1 MATIDEAMAV
11 AIAEHRTGR
20 QDAAATLYRRVLA
33 VEPGHANALHLLGLT
48 ERHAGRTKDGIA
60 LIQQAL
66 RQDPFLVEARLNL
79 ANILL
84 NIGDGNGARV
94 QWRAVLA
101 IDPTNAMVLHSL
113 GTHAAGHGGAGRPWA
128 IRSLR
133 RALALAPENAS
144 TWHDLGLLL
153 RQDEQVGAAIDCQRQ
168 AITLQPGFLSA
179 WMNLGNAL
187 LEAGDAAGAMAALR
201 HALVMTPDSREC
213 WYNLGNARYRT
224 GDLTK
229 ALACYQRSAILGL
242 PAARARVV
250 AVLVEQGRDAAAEAA
265 LGRFLPMDGTDV
277 STCIE
282 LLHGMMVRAGRQA
295 EARIL
300 FTRLAS
306 LPLAGRLYP
315 TECRTA
321 LAALD
326 LDEGDAPSAVAR
338 LANIRSD
345 NCWMFTVRSLAGL
358 RTSLDEQGLSLSRPV
373 NPHPER
379 PRLTSTTLGNRGRFA
394 HNALEY
400 VLMRLYAEK
409 HGCRLETPDWVGG
422 VYFDL
427 DDPMPGRPLPSWPFG
442 RRVLNNLLTGASQ
455 DEPVINRDVLSP
467 LFLFDYKVEYRDR
480 VRSWLRPRACWAPWI
495 DPAVTALR
503 AAGGTIVALHIRRG
517 DFVQYGYPITQTQW
531 YVDWLRALWP
541 TLDRPVLFLASDD
554 LPAVRSAFVDF
565 NPLTLADIAPPWPGL
580 DYLQDFHVLTQADIV
595 GISTSSG
602 FSQLAAR
609 LNKRARLCV
618 EPDAAAGS
626 IKPFITWS

>member
-11 AIAEHRTGR
+11 AIAEHRAGR
-20 QDAAATLYRRVLA
+20 HDAAATLYRRVLA
-33 VEPGHANALHLLGLT
+33 VHPGHANALHLLGLT
-48 ERHAGRTKDGIA
+48 ERHAGRASDGIS
-60 LIQQAL
+60 LIQKAL
-66 RQDPFLVEARLNL
+66 GHDPFLIEARLNL

-84 NIGDGNGARV
+84 AIGDGNAAQA
-94 QWRAVLA
+94 QWRAIQV
-101 IDPTNAMVLHSL
+101 IDPTNAAALHSL
-113 GTHAAGHGGAGRPWA
+113 GTNAAGHGGAGRPWA

-133 RALALAPENAS
+133 RALALSPDAAS
-144 TWHDLGLLL
+144 IWHDLGLLL
-153 RQDEQVGAAIDCQRQ
+153 RQDEQVDAAIDCQRR
-168 AITLQPGFLSA
+168 AIALHPGFLSA

-201 HALVMTPDSREC
+201 HALVMAPDTREC

-224 GDLTK
+224 GDLDG

-250 AVLVEQGRDAAAEAA
+250 AVLVDLGRDAAAEAA
-265 LGRFLPMDGTDV
+265 LGRYLPLDGTDV

-282 LLHGMMVRAGRQA
+282 LLHSMMVRARRQA
-295 EARIL
+295 DARVL

-326 LDEGDAPSAVAR
+326 MDAGDAPSAVAR
-338 LANIRSD
+338 LDNIRSD

-358 RTSLDEQGLSLSRPV
+358 RCSLDTRGLSLPRRA
-373 NPHPER
+373 NPHPEQ

-409 HGCRLETPDWVGG
+409 HGCTLETPDWVGG

-427 DDPMPGRPLPSWPFG
+427 DDPVPGTPLPPWPFG

-503 AAGGTIVALHIRRG
+503 AAGATIVALHIRRG

-531 YVDWLRALWP
+531 YVDWLRDLWP

-554 LPAVRSAFVDF
+554 LQAVRSAFAEF
-565 NPLTLADIAPPWPGL
+565 NPLTLAEIAPPWPNL

-595 GISTSSG
+595 GISTASG

-609 LNKRARLCV
+609 LNERARLCV
-618 EPDAAAGS
+618 EPDVAAGC
-626 IKPFITWS
+626 IRPFVPWS